1 MRTTLRSLIHGF
13 ESGIQSQAARQVEM
27 DVCPMG
33 GGRYG
38 SRIELKLPGQWGPR
52 MPADHSGGTCRATR
66 HVVPKPD
73 G

>member
-1 MRTTLRSLIHGF
+1 
-13 ESGIQSQAARQVEM
+13 M

-52 MPADHSGGTCRATR
+52 MPADHPGGTCRATR